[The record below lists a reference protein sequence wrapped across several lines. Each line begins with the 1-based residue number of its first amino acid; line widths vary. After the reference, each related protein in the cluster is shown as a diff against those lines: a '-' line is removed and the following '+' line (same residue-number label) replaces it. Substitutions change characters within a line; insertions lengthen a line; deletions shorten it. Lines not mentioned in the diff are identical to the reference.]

1 MRAKVSG
8 SAKRT
13 TTPVQ
18 PTRPVR
24 AQSTQ
29 VKPQVT
35 RAPQQ
40 FRGTAVGTGSRVP
53 ESAIRADESL
63 GRTSQ
68 ERSFTQH
75 YGVMTPIADVS
86 ISQLQGNKPKNISYG
101 YGAHTGVDFSAPI
114 GTDVRGMKEGG
125 VVKFAGPN
133 GAYGNQVV
141 IEYPDGTSSA
151 FNHLDSANVK
161 VGQRIE
167 KGENFAKSGNTGHTT
182 GPHLDLQSINNDGI
196 AAAPD
201 KIFNRTSIMGTS
213 QFDDSWK
220 GGQTGVNE
228 FTANIGQSPSGGGT
242 FGNQSENGG
251 PASTRS
257 DSFTSGNANSGVG
270 FGQQVNLAALN
281 QTYMRRPRS
290 TTSSVTTP
298 LFSSPVGY
306 VPPQT
311 TNSGTVTS
319 IRNT

>member
-1 MRAKVSG
+1 MIAKNSV
-8 SAKRT
+8 SAKRAA
-13 TTPVQ
+13 TPVQ
-18 PTRPVR
+18 PAKPVQ
-24 AQSTQ
+24 AQQ
-29 VKPQVT
+29 VQVNPKTT

-40 FRGTAVGTGSRVP
+40 FGGIASGTGSRVP
-53 ESAIRADESL
+53 EAAIKGLAQDMGMKPAEA
-63 GRTSQ
+63 
-68 ERSFTQH
+68 SFNQH

-101 YGAHTGVDFSAPI
+101 YGAHTGVDFRAPI

-141 IEYPDGTSSA
+141 IEYPDGTSNA

-182 GPHLDLQSINNDGI
+182 GPHLDLQNINKEGI

-201 KIFNRTSIMGTS
+201 KVFTKTSIMGTS
-213 QFDDSWK
+213 QFDKSWK

-228 FTANIGQSPSGGGT
+228 FTANIGKSPSGGGT

-257 DSFTSGNANSGVG
+257 DSFTSGGDTSGGVM
-270 FGQQVNLAALN
+270 GQQVNLGALN
-281 QTYMRRPRS
+281 QVSMRKPSS
-290 TTSSVTTP
+290 TRATP
-298 LFSSPVGY
+298 PSAAPVEFSPA
-306 VPPQT
+306 QT
-311 TNSGTVTS
+311 TNPGTTTS
-319 IRNT
+319 IKSV